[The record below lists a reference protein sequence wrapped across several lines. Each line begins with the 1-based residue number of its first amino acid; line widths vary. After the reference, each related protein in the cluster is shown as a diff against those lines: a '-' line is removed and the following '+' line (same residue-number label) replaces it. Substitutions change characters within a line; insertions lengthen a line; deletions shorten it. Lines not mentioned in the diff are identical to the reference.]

1 VHAHGS
7 IVRERRRVLFEQLLR
22 RVLRGSGALMP
33 RRGIKSAIVLSGLLT
48 ALLVPALC
56 SLRGAETGSRAAQP
70 NSGPALASGSSLAC
84 YSDGVACVHSLDC
97 CSSGCIN
104 GQCGMRN
111 KLKRRL
117 AQR

>member
-1 VHAHGS
+1 
-7 IVRERRRVLFEQLLR
+7 VLFEQLLR
-22 RVLRGSGALMP
+22 RVLRGSGALMS
-33 RRGIKSAIVLSGLLT
+33 RRRIKSQIVLGGLLT

-56 SLRGAETGSRAAQP
+56 SLRGAETGSSVAEP
-70 NSGPALASGSSLAC
+70 SLGPALASGSSLAC
-84 YSDGVACVHSLDC
+84 YSDGVACVHSVEC

-104 GQCGMRN
+104 GQCGVRN